1 MKNIWQAPMAGVS
14 MPNPKDFGSYL
25 KRLREAKGYTISQL
39 ALYSGVS
46 HSYISRIEAGKRGA
60 PSPEILQCLA
70 EVLPVSFEELMVV
83 AGHWPEGVKTV
94 AASTAERSEP
104 LTKEELRS
112 LVRAFKKL
120 GIDLDLDIKEEPH

>member
-1 MKNIWQAPMAGVS
+1 MPICQAFS
-14 MPNPKDFGSYL
+14 
-25 KRLREAKGYTISQL
+25 
-39 ALYSGVS
+39 LY
-46 HSYISRIEAGKRGA
+46 
-60 PSPEILQCLA
+60 PPEIIQCLA
-70 EVLPVSFEELMVV
+70 EVLPASFEELMVV